1 MTIDLAGLWDSGL
14 LLFYLSLALVI
25 VLDVAVMLWASGAVS
40 RKGSQAKPS
49 LARRAEPLA
58 AKPQPPAKPQLA
70 TKPQLAAKP
79 QRAAEPQPVDEPAAP
94 SPSLPSRVFERRR
107 LENAQSAHLV
117 RVGEVPVGL

>member
-58 AKPQPPAKPQLA
+58 AKPQLP
-70 TKPQLAAKP
+70 
-79 QRAAEPQPVDEPAAP
+79 AEPQPIDEPAAP

-107 LENAQSAHLV
+107 LEDAQPAHLV

>member
-1 MTIDLAGLWDSGL
+1 MTIDLASLWDSGL

-40 RKGSQAKPS
+40 RKEPRVNDSS
-49 LARRAEPLA
+49 ARRVPPPATRPQPSARPQPA
-58 AKPQPPAKPQLA
+58 AK
-70 TKPQLAAKP
+70 
-79 QRAAEPQPVDEPAAP
+79 PQPVDEPAAP

-107 LENAQSAHLV
+107 LEDAQPTHLV